1 MNEHFNH
8 AKILVP
14 NLQQELDSAQLPTE
28 TELHKLL
35 IEWNNTQRDYPQDK
49 CIHELFAEQV
59 KRTPEAIAVVFEQEQ
74 LTYQELNAKAN
85 QLAHHLQSL
94 GVEPE
99 VLVGICVERSLE
111 MVVGILGILKAG
123 GAYVPLDPSYPLER
137 LAFILEDT
145 GVPILLT
152 KAQQVNQLP
161 PHQGYVVC
169 LDTDWQTI
177 ASHSEKNPTNT
188 VTAGN
193 LAYVI
198 YTSGST
204 GKPKGVLIEYQSLL
218 NLVFWHQQTFSVS
231 PTDRATQ
238 LASPAFDASVWE
250 LWPYLTAGASVYIA
264 NEQTRVSPVQLRDW
278 LVFNKITICFL
289 PIPLAESVLLLDWP
303 VDVALRTLLTG
314 GDKLHNYPLPSVPF
328 DLVNNYGPTENTV
341 VATCGFIPAQERTDR
356 PPAIGRPITNTQI
369 YLLDAQL
376 QPVPI
381 GYPGELYIGGKSLAR
396 GYLNRPDLTKEKF
409 IPNPFSHQP
418 GSRLYKTGDLA
429 RYLPDG
435 NIEFLGRI
443 DHQVK
448 IRGFRIELGEI
459 EAALRQYPEV
469 REAVVIAREDI
480 PGDKR
485 LVAYLVENP
494 QSRVLSQQKLIPL
507 LRSFL
512 QAKLPGYMVPDRFV
526 ILDALPLTPNGKVD
540 RSSLPIPDA
549 TRPEQSENFVPPSTP
564 TEEIL
569 TAIWAEVL
577 GLEQVGIND
586 NFFEL
591 GGNSLLATS
600 IVSRIQE
607 AFSIKLPPDYPF
619 TAPTIASVSQ
629 SIENVPPTE
638 FSSMAVDILPPL
650 VPVLREKYIPLS
662 FAQQSVWE
670 LMKLNPNS
678 YPFNCHLTLHFTILP
693 SPQVLEQS
701 INEIIRRHEIL
712 RTSFTIVAGELQQV
726 VAPSL
731 TLPLNIV
738 DLQHLLPVERDAEVQ
753 RIADQEARHKF
764 NLASEPLIKTI
775 LLQLTKEEHRLLIT
789 IHYLI
794 IDGWSIGILL
804 QELRTLYSAFSI
816 GKPSG
821 ADATRTPLPEPLVQY
836 ADFTL
841 WEQKWLNAEVLEKQ
855 LAYWQ
860 KKLTNIPIPL
870 NLLPTKQ
877 PQQSSSSRY
886 ASSYSLE
893 LPQSLG
899 VAIKALSRSQGVT
912 NFVIILTALKILLFK
927 SSGQSEI
934 IVIGEAA
941 NRRTPIIEKMIGWFI
956 NSLYLHSHVDNSQ
969 TGLTLLKQVKDTV
982 SEAIAHQDIP
992 VDNVFNS
999 ISKLKTLQTTFVS
1012 MTPPIPWQGEIFE
1025 LEPMSLLN
1033 EGEVWDEEQTP
1044 LEIYIYSPNENS
1056 SIIKILG
1063 YYSTNLFT
1071 HESMEQFFR
1080 NYQKILQQLVE
1091 CPEIK
1096 IAEFE

>member
-1 MNEHFNH
+1 MKEDFNNS
-8 AKILVP
+8 KIPVFHLK
-14 NLQQELDSAQLPTE
+14 QQLSSKQLLTE

-49 CIHELFAEQV
+49 CIHQLFAEQV
-59 KRTPEAIAVVFEQEQ
+59 ERTPEAVAVVFEGEQ
-74 LTYQELNAKAN
+74 LTYQELNARAN

-94 GVEPE
+94 GVDPE

-111 MVVGILGILKAG
+111 MVVGIVGILKAG

-145 GVPILLT
+145 GVPVLLT
-152 KAQQVNQLP
+152 QAQQVNKLP
-161 PHQGYVVC
+161 PHQARVVC
-169 LDTDWQTI
+169 LDTDWQAI
-177 ASHSEKNPTNT
+177 ASHSQENPTNT
-188 VTAGN
+188 VTTDN

-204 GKPKGVLIEYQSLL
+204 GKPKGVLVEYQSLL

-238 LASPAFDASVWE
+238 LAGPAFDASVWE
-250 LWPYLTAGASVYIA
+250 LWPYLAAGASIYIA
-264 NEQTRVSPVQLRDW
+264 NEQTRVSPVLLRDW
-278 LVFNKITICFL
+278 LVFNKITISFL
-289 PIPLAESVLLLDWP
+289 PTPLAESLLLLDWP

-314 GDKLHNYPLPSVPF
+314 GDQLHNYPLPSVPF

-341 VATCGFIPAQERTDR
+341 VATCGFIPAKERTNT
-356 PPAIGRPITNTQI
+356 PPPIGRPITNTQI

-381 GYPGELYIGGKSLAR
+381 GSPGELYIGGKSLAR

-429 RYLPDG
+429 RYQPDG

-459 EAALRQYPEV
+459 EAALRQHPEV

-485 LVAYLVENP
+485 LVAYLIQNP
-494 QSRVLSQQKLIPL
+494 QSTVVKAKWDKGEQKLIPL

-512 QAKLPGYMVPDRFV
+512 QAKLPVYMVPDRFV
-526 ILDALPLTPNGKVD
+526 MLDALPLTPNGKVD
-540 RSSLPIPDA
+540 RSSLPVPDA
-549 TRPEQSENFVPPSTP
+549 ARPDQSENFVPPSTP

-569 TAIWAEVL
+569 AAIWAEVL

-607 AFSIKLPPDYPF
+607 AFSIQLPLDYPF

-629 SIENVPPTE
+629 SIENAPLAE
-638 FSSMAVDILPPL
+638 FSSMAVDALPPL
-650 VPVLREKYIPLS
+650 VPVPRDQQIPLS
-662 FAQQSVWE
+662 FGQQLIWE
-670 LMKLNPNS
+670 LVESNTDS
-678 YPFNCHLTLHFTILP
+678 SAYNCHLTLRFTIPL

-701 INEIIRRHEIL
+701 INEIISRHEIL
-712 RTSFTIVAGELQQV
+712 RTTFTIVEGQPQQV
-726 VAPSL
+726 IASSL
-731 TLPLNIV
+731 TLPLKIV
-738 DLQHLLPVERDAEVQ
+738 DLQHLLPVERDAQTQ
-753 RIADQEARHKF
+753 RISEQEARHKF
-764 NLASEPLIKTI
+764 NLASEPLIKTT
-775 LLQLTKEEHRLLIT
+775 LLQLMPEEHRLLIT

-816 GKPSG
+816 GKPS
-821 ADATRTPLPEPLVQY
+821 PLPELPVQY

-841 WEQKWLNAEVLEKQ
+841 WEQKWLNEELLEKQ

-860 KKLTNIPIPL
+860 KKLANIPIPL

-886 ASSYSLE
+886 ASLYSLE
-893 LPQSLG
+893 LPESLG

-934 IVIGEAA
+934 IVIGITA

-956 NSLYLHSHVDNSQ
+956 NDLYLHSHVDESQ
-969 TGLTLLKQVKDTV
+969 TGLTLLEQVKHTV

-999 ISKLKTLQTTFVS
+999 VRGLKSLQTTCVS

-1025 LEPMSLLN
+1025 LEPISFPN
-1033 EGEVWDEEQTP
+1033 EGELWVEDELP
-1044 LEIYIYSPNENS
+1044 LELYIYSPNEDS

-1071 HESMEQFFR
+1071 KKSIEQFFSD
-1080 NYQKILQQLVE
+1080 YQKILQQLVE
-1091 CPEIK
+1091 YPEIK
-1096 IAEFE
+1096 IAKFE